1 MNKLLI
7 LSIIQGIYIIYTLNY
22 FKTKYSLAHPLSN
35 FSSDYFK
42 HPIGKNDIPISNICE
57 FGHQMSWFLA
67 LFVVLRSLFKNKFTK
82 NISIV
87 VLIVT
92 ATFSMLNLN
101 AVVYL
106 IPHFVIEI
114 YLIKNNFNL

>member
-1 MNKLLI
+1 MGFCSKWESSYSYALQLLGSTF
-7 LSIIQGIYIIYTLNY
+7 LAIIGQIFKGKDCGGYI
-22 FKTKYSLAHPLSN
+22 
-35 FSSDYFK
+35 
-42 HPIGKNDIPISNICE
+42 DISMGEVPISNICE

-67 LFVVLRSLFKNKFTK
+67 LFVILRSLFKNKFTK

-87 VLIVT
+87 VLIIT